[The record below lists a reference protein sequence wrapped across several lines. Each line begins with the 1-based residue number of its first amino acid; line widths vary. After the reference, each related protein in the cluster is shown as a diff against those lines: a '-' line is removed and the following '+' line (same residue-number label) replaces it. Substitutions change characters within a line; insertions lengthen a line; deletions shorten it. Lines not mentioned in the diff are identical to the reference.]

1 MRSCHFGSC
10 IRAVI
15 SSTLSARCRPGSTT
29 GCRVDRIRDPWPLR
43 GTTPNPNRE
52 LPSDDAAAFVADRLM
67 NAAPTYRAVATLH
80 APIDRVAPHMSDGIG
95 ELEAI
100 DADRCRLTVDG
111 DTLAWLAFRLS
122 SVGCEFEV
130 HEPPER
136 SVRPS

>member
-1 MRSCHFGSC
+1 M
-10 IRAVI
+10 
-15 SSTLSARCRPGSTT
+15 
-29 GCRVDRIRDPWPLR
+29 DRIRDPWPLR

-130 HEPPER
+130 HEPPELIDYLR
-136 SVRPS
+136 ELGARIMRAAVDTD